1 MRVIMIPRAI
11 EQDAGERYVGTVSR
25 VKSDS
30 TWCKLN
36 ELLSNYQYPSHYLHR
51 RSKILIK
58 LKSRW
63 TSRIWK
69 LWAGYPGV
77 YFTKTTY
84 FWLFSFF
91 VYVLVRSVF
100 HVTMWNVVLFLIIFF
115 STVGRWKDLSIALWF
130 NLHHT
135 WGPSWKTAWE
145 TLVVRRARWLFR
157 NHTGIS
163 FILRLAEFSLMLHCM
178 YFKYNWIECYFL
190 IEYIH
195 YGYMT
200 QRLYDVWCIHIIRPL
215 KIRILPYV
223 RNESYFAD
231 FKSFISHQFA
241 RGKIW
246 RK

>member
-115 STVGRWKDLSIALWF
+115 STVMIQSSPHLRSFMKNSM
-130 NLHHT
+130 
-135 WGPSWKTAWE
+135 
-145 TLVVRRARWLFR
+145 R
-157 NHTGIS
+157 NTCCS
-163 FILRLAEFSLMLHCM
+163 TCEMAV
-178 YFKYNWIECYFL
+178 
-190 IEYIH
+190 
-195 YGYMT
+195 
-200 QRLYDVWCIHIIRPL
+200 Q
-215 KIRILPYV
+215 
-223 RNESYFAD
+223 ESYRHFFHSATCGILID
-231 FKSFISHQFA
+231 ATLHVL
-241 RGKIW
+241 
-246 RK
+246 